1 MRTAV
6 EADVTAA
13 AEIPPAPAPEPV
25 SARAEGDAP
34 EPDAAPATPSTAQ
47 TAAPTATPP
56 ALELPAAPKDLR
68 PSPLVTT
75 SKLVPYEAVEK
86 VAPRAHDPMGE
97 ATAEAIAH
105 VRREGAWRTVL
116 RIVGVVTALALCMRL
131 AFDDAMPR
139 MMLALGA
146 GAFTVVLVARVTHA
160 WSVARRRRVML
171 DGLDL
176 LIRAGNASPEA
187 LQLLAPQIASL
198 VDALR
203 AHDEPT
209 SPLSPD
215 DMVLRALGRAG
226 NKTDGAQRSD

>member
-1 MRTAV
+1 MPAAV

-13 AEIPPAPAPEPV
+13 AEIPPKP
-25 SARAEGDAP
+25 AEGDAP
-34 EPDAAPATPSTAQ
+34 EPAVDAAPATPSTAQ

-56 ALELPAAPKDLR
+56 ALELPAAPKELR

-86 VAPRAHDPMGE
+86 VAPKGHDPVSE

-116 RIVGVVTALALCMRL
+116 RVVGVVTALALCMRL

-139 MMLALGA
+139 LMLALGG
-146 GAFTVVLVARVTHA
+146 GAFAVVLVARLTHA
-160 WSVARRRRVML
+160 WSVARRRRVIL

-176 LIRAGNASPEA
+176 LTRAGNASPEA

-203 AHDEPT
+203 AHDAPS

-215 DMVLRALGRAG
+215 DLVLRALGRAG
-226 NKTDGAQRSD
+226 NKPDGAQRSD